1 MEQILV
7 TIDDTQP
14 SASIRNAIKMLR
26 GVVSASIIKE
36 SPLTIEEKQKAYV
49 KESLSRALQE
59 VKFAKLQG
67 KKLQDIDDF
76 IREMKEAQPMEV
88 NISTGSEFKRQFKR
102 LMKKYHSLLYDFEVQ
117 KQELKNNPLAGD
129 DLGAGVRKIRMAI
142 NSKGKGKS
150 GGARILTL
158 NILLDAETMDITLLT
173 IYDKGEISNV
183 NDDYI
188 KFLVENL

>member
-1 MEQILV
+1 
-7 TIDDTQP
+7 
-14 SASIRNAIKMLR
+14 
-26 GVVSASIIKE
+26 
-36 SPLTIEEKQKAYV
+36 
-49 KESLSRALQE
+49 
-59 VKFAKLQG
+59 
-67 KKLQDIDDF
+67 
-76 IREMKEAQPMEV
+76 MEV
-88 NISTGSEFKRQFKR
+88 HINTGSEFKRLFKR
-102 LMKKYHSLLYDFEVQ
+102 LMKKYHSLLHDFDVW

-142 NSKGKGKS
+142 DSKGKGKS

>member
-1 MEQILV
+1 
-7 TIDDTQP
+7 
-14 SASIRNAIKMLR
+14 
-26 GVVSASIIKE
+26 
-36 SPLTIEEKQKAYV
+36 
-49 KESLSRALQE
+49 
-59 VKFAKLQG
+59 
-67 KKLQDIDDF
+67 
-76 IREMKEAQPMEV
+76 MEV

-102 LMKKYHSLLYDFEVQ
+102 LMKKYHTLLHDFDVW

-150 GGARILTL
+150 GGARILML
-158 NILLDAETMDITLLT
+158 NILLDAETRDITLLT

>member
-1 MEQILV
+1 MELYCH
-7 TIDDTQP
+7 
-14 SASIRNAIKMLR
+14 RGWMLTFD
-26 GVVSASIIKE
+26 VW
-36 SPLTIEEKQKAYV
+36 KQ
-49 KESLSRALQE
+49 
-59 VKFAKLQG
+59 G
-67 KKLQDIDDF
+67 
-76 IREMKEAQPMEV
+76 
-88 NISTGSEFKRQFKR
+88 
-102 LMKKYHSLLYDFEVQ
+102 
-117 KQELKNNPLAGD
+117 LKNNPLAGD

-142 NSKGKGKS
+142 DSKGKGKS

>member
-1 MEQILV
+1 
-7 TIDDTQP
+7 
-14 SASIRNAIKMLR
+14 
-26 GVVSASIIKE
+26 
-36 SPLTIEEKQKAYV
+36 
-49 KESLSRALQE
+49 
-59 VKFAKLQG
+59 
-67 KKLQDIDDF
+67 
-76 IREMKEAQPMEV
+76 MEV
-88 NISTGSEFKRQFKR
+88 NISTGSEFKR
-102 LMKKYHSLLYDFEVQ
+102 LMKKYHTLLHDFDVW

-158 NILLDAETMDITLLT
+158 NILLAPETMDITLLT

>member
-1 MEQILV
+1 
-7 TIDDTQP
+7 
-14 SASIRNAIKMLR
+14 
-26 GVVSASIIKE
+26 
-36 SPLTIEEKQKAYV
+36 
-49 KESLSRALQE
+49 
-59 VKFAKLQG
+59 
-67 KKLQDIDDF
+67 
-76 IREMKEAQPMEV
+76 MEV
-88 NISTGSEFKRQFKR
+88 NINTGSEFKRQFQR
-102 LMKKYHSLLYDFEVQ
+102 LMKKYHSLLHDFDVW

-158 NILLDAETMDITLLT
+158 NILLDPETMDITLLT

>member
-1 MEQILV
+1 
-7 TIDDTQP
+7 
-14 SASIRNAIKMLR
+14 
-26 GVVSASIIKE
+26 
-36 SPLTIEEKQKAYV
+36 
-49 KESLSRALQE
+49 
-59 VKFAKLQG
+59 
-67 KKLQDIDDF
+67 
-76 IREMKEAQPMEV
+76 
-88 NISTGSEFKRQFKR
+88 
-102 LMKKYHSLLYDFEVQ
+102 
-117 KQELKNNPLAGD
+117 
-129 DLGAGVRKIRMAI
+129 MAI

>member
-1 MEQILV
+1 MEV
-7 TIDDTQP
+7 TI
-14 SASIRNAIKMLR
+14 N
-26 GVVSASIIKE
+26 
-36 SPLTIEEKQKAYV
+36 
-49 KESLSRALQE
+49 
-59 VKFAKLQG
+59 
-67 KKLQDIDDF
+67 
-76 IREMKEAQPMEV
+76 
-88 NISTGSEFKRQFKR
+88 TGSEFKRQFKR
-102 LMKKYHSLLYDFEVQ
+102 LMKKYYSLLHDFDVW

>member
-1 MEQILV
+1 
-7 TIDDTQP
+7 
-14 SASIRNAIKMLR
+14 
-26 GVVSASIIKE
+26 
-36 SPLTIEEKQKAYV
+36 
-49 KESLSRALQE
+49 
-59 VKFAKLQG
+59 
-67 KKLQDIDDF
+67 
-76 IREMKEAQPMEV
+76 MEV
-88 NISTGSEFKRQFKR
+88 NINTGSEFKRQFKR
-102 LMKKYHSLLYDFEVQ
+102 LMKKYHSSLHDFDVW

-158 NILLDAETMDITLLT
+158 NILLDPETMDITLLT